1 VINISIKKPEAIDI
15 VEDVEDVE
23 DAEDDEEN
31 TDAKLQSQLKECS
44 DILLEYTKHQH
55 MKKKEYRIFMSTVV
69 AVLCKIQITRLDL
82 LKHKIP
88 MGMYI

>member
-1 VINISIKKPEAIDI
+1 MINISIKKPEAIDI
-15 VEDVEDVE
+15 VENME

-31 TDAKLQSQLKECS
+31 TDEKLQSQLKECS

>member
-1 VINISIKKPEAIDI
+1 MINISIKKPEAIDI
-15 VEDVEDVE
+15 VENME

-31 TDAKLQSQLKECS
+31 TDEKLQSQLKECS

-55 MKKKEYRIFMSTVV
+55 MKKKEYRIFISTVV

-82 LKHKIP
+82 LKRKIP
-88 MGMYI
+88 MGMYV